1 MRGEKELDARERER
15 ERERESV
22 HLLNGIET
30 KMKQIYKENQL
41 EGGREMEKEDKEKE
55 KRQIKRREEKGGR

>member
-1 MRGEKELDARERER
+1 MRGEKELDARER

-30 KMKQIYKENQL
+30 KI
-41 EGGREMEKEDKEKE
+41 
-55 KRQIKRREEKGGR
+55 